1 MHRAVLIVS
10 VLLAASPVGAQTPGS
25 KGERWTAPR
34 TPDGRPDLQGIWTT
48 QTFTPLQRPDRFA
61 GQEFLTQEEAAE
73 LTEVLTAQ
81 GVDPLR
87 GGAFAQA
94 LAEDDAEQR
103 RNTTVQTDPTH
114 YDNAMWLR
122 TVRPKGLSSRRTSL
136 IVDPPD
142 GRIPP
147 RTPVGQERA
156 AAQLELR
163 GYDSYAN
170 RPLQERCLV
179 WAHEGPPMVPP
190 PYNDIY
196 QIFQIPGYVALF
208 PEMANNPVRIIRTDG
223 GGHLPAGVR
232 QWSGDSTGRWEGD
245 TLVVDTTN
253 FTDRTAFR
261 GSGEALHV
269 GRALHPRRCR
279 HDPVR
284 VHGRRPDD
292 MGSLLERGDPD
303 GEDRRPAPRVH
314 LPRRELRHAE
324 HPQGCSRGRQAR
336 GGRSRPV
343 VHFVVRVINTATH
356 RWCSYECDLFA
367 VRSGARVGGLRRR
380 EPDGAAWRSPG

>member
-156 AAQLELR
+156 AAQRELR

-196 QIFQIPGYVALF
+196 
-208 PEMANNPVRIIRTDG
+208 
-223 GGHLPAGVR
+223 
-232 QWSGDSTGRWEGD
+232 
-245 TLVVDTTN
+245 
-253 FTDRTAFR
+253 
-261 GSGEALHV
+261 
-269 GRALHPRRCR
+269 
-279 HDPVR
+279 
-284 VHGRRPDD
+284 
-292 MGSLLERGDPD
+292 
-303 GEDRRPAPRVH
+303 
-314 LPRRELRHAE
+314 
-324 HPQGCSRGRQAR
+324 
-336 GGRSRPV
+336 
-343 VHFVVRVINTATH
+343 
-356 RWCSYECDLFA
+356 
-367 VRSGARVGGLRRR
+367 
-380 EPDGAAWRSPG
+380 